1 MTNRYNERNNYIDAL
16 PSPVVRRVEI
26 LPPEPGAV
34 DLRSPVEIRQEL
46 RTSAVDR
53 AKGFNISTAGL
64 AAMVGV
70 GGVLLAV
77 VGWQMPLFSL
87 TALTTF
93 FTLAM
98 GVWLIA
104 WAWYN
109 LASPDGV
116 GVLSVLLQYRLLRH
130 EQRARLDRIDAMMD
144 GEE

>member
-1 MTNRYNERNNYIDAL
+1 MNRYTDKGNYVEAY
-16 PSPVVRRVEI
+16 PVPVVRKVEI
-26 LPPEPGAV
+26 LPPEPGQV
-34 DLRSPVEIRQEL
+34 DLRAPVEIRQEL
-46 RTSAVDR
+46 RTSHRDR
-53 AKGFNISTAGL
+53 AEGFNISTAGL

-77 VGWQMPLFSL
+77 VGWQLPLFSL
-87 TALTTF
+87 ATLATF

-98 GVWLIA
+98 GVWLVA
-104 WAWYN
+104 WLWFN

-144 GEE
+144 GDE

>member
-1 MTNRYNERNNYIDAL
+1 MPNRYNTKHNYVEAY
-16 PSPVVRRVEI
+16 PVPVVRRVEI

-34 DLRSPVEIRQEL
+34 DLRAPVEIRQEL

-87 TALTTF
+87 AALTTF

-130 EQRARLDRIDAMMD
+130 EQRARLDRIDAMMGD
-144 GEE
+144 DE